1 MRTKILIPTILII
14 AAVALSACSASVQ
27 LGQTQPRTISV
38 NGNAQVILA
47 PDIAYVSIGVHS
59 EAKTATEAVASN
71 NTQTQAVIDAIK
83 AQGVDAK
90 DIQTTNFSVYQ
101 QEKFAPTGESLGTF
115 FMADNTVYV
124 TIHDITKIGDIL
136 DAAISAGANN
146 IYGITFDVQNKEAAL
161 ATGRDQA
168 MADAQAQAEQLAKAA
183 GATLGDVQI
192 NQLLQ
197 QLTQPD
203 LLRQQSRSSC
213 RGWWWRQCAHINRS
227 AHPDRIGKRGLRPEI
242 RLYPST
248 ERAEGSLITN
258 STIIPL
264 VREVFIFRPPRRA
277 GMILHGSCWQ

>member
-14 AAVALSACSASVQ
+14 VAVALSACSASIQ
-27 LGQTQPRTISV
+27 LGQAQPRNISV
-38 NGNAQVILA
+38 TGNAQVILA

-124 TIHDITKIGDIL
+124 TIRDITKIGDIL
-136 DAAISAGANN
+136 DAAISAGANTV
-146 IYGITFDVQNKEAAL
+146 YGITFDVQDKEAAL

-168 MADAQAQAEQLAKAA
+168 MADAQAQAEQLVKAA
-183 GATLGDVQI
+183 GATLGDVQSI
-192 NQLLQ
+192 SYYSSSPSPIYYDNKVAPAGVGGGGSVPISTG
-197 QLTQPD
+197 QLT
-203 LLRQQSRSSC
+203 LTVSVSVV
-213 RGWWWRQCAHINRS
+213 
-227 AHPDRIGKRGLRPEI
+227 
-242 RLYPST
+242 Y
-248 ERAEGSLITN
+248 
-258 STIIPL
+258 
-264 VREVFIFRPPRRA
+264 
-277 GMILHGSCWQ
+277 GMK